1 MSSGLVIRKNRPK
14 DGLKFKNF
22 VLLQELEKRGISATQ
37 FASALGIPVTVV
49 RGVKGDFPIEKLDQC
64 VELLNNWT
72 GPTAQRG
79 ARMTKPA
86 RCLPVSRD
94 TFLTEMPCI
103 LLPD

>member
-14 DGLKFKNF
+14 DGPKFKNF
-22 VLLQELEKRGISATQ
+22 VLMQELEKRSISATQ
-37 FASALGIPVTVV
+37 FAFALGIPVTVV

-79 ARMTKPA
+79 NRMCKPDQ
-86 RCLPVSRD
+86 CSPVSR
-94 TFLTEMPCI
+94 EM
-103 LLPD
+103 LVTAGS